1 MDVSSKDTDLNIT
14 YTHRNLEGNNTDI
27 SEDNAGI
34 YNTGTPIED
43 NDVSLDRAHLD
54 LPDNDDYEMEDSSI
68 DNTASNPQDMVPEW
82 EDIPTYDVP
91 ECPMAS

>member
-1 MDVSSKDTDLNIT
+1 MGD
-14 YTHRNLEGNNTDI
+14 NNGGYSPDSF
-27 SEDNAGI
+27 SE
-34 YNTGTPIED
+34 
-43 NDVSLDRAHLD
+43 DRAHID